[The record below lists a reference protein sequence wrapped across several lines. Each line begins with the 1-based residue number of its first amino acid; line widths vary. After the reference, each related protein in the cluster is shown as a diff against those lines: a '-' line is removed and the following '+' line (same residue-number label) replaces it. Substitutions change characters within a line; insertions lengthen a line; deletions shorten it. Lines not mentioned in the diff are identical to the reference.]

1 MLSRQFRPPAL
12 HTCVVVV
19 VLTHALTQA
28 LTHSLTHC
36 SYSFIIHSFIL
47 SLIHSFTVIH
57 LLTLFAVSSPT
68 HHSLHTLSLTHS
80 LTMQRLSSR
89 FTRLPRLPRH
99 SPHVLPPP
107 HLHTPSHTH
116 SHIRIPNR
124 YLTACSYAQSPVSAR
139 HGHATPGHGHGHVH
153 RVHSRYLT
161 ARAYAQSPASSS
173 PSPSPGLFMVPGLQ
187 QPEDFNVLANRAIEN
202 CDKVSE

>member
-1 MLSRQFRPPAL
+1 VCGVWWWSCSLAHSR
-12 HTCVVVV
+12 
-19 VLTHALTQA
+19 
-28 LTHSLTHC
+28 THSLTAPT
-36 SYSFIIHSFIL
+36 L
-47 SLIHSFTVIH
+47 SLIH

-68 HHSLHTLSLTHS
+68 HHSLHTHSLTHS

-89 FTRLPRLPRH
+89 FTRLTRLPRH
-99 SPHVLPPP
+99 SPRILPPP

-139 HGHATPGHGHGHVH
+139 HGHATPGHGHVH

-202 CDKVSE
+202 CDKVSVWVGG